1 MTQGMGCAYQ
11 SVAHLFLLPHPD
23 SPCGQGQTVV
33 SATEYEQSLVS
44 NIFGNA
50 LRYQGFPPM
59 RYLPSAQSVMIDL
72 RTATWVSMLKLP
84 GLSKSEL
91 RHDYG
96 IEDASVCVLRQ
107 LSELL

>member
-1 MTQGMGCAYQ
+1 
-11 SVAHLFLLPHPD
+11 
-23 SPCGQGQTVV
+23 
-33 SATEYEQSLVS
+33 
-44 NIFGNA
+44 
-50 LRYQGFPPM
+50 M